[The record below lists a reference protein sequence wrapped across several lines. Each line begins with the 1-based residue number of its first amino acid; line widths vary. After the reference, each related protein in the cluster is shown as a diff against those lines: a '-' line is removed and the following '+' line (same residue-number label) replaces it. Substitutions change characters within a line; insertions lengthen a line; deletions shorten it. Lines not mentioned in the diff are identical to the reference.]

1 MAEGISGNIE
11 KIQQRIEAACSRC
24 GRDPAAVRLVAVTK
38 TVSVD
43 KIREALAA
51 GVTVCGENYMQ
62 EARAKI
68 GMLPA
73 AASWHFIGHLQSNKA
88 RQAAELFDLIHSVDS
103 LHLAHALDK
112 AAAAA
117 GKLLRVLVQVNISGE
132 QSKHG
137 IDPRET
143 VRLVRE
149 MSECSH
155 VRVAGLMTIPPLL
168 PSPEESRPYYAA
180 LRRLRDDMAGLLPGS
195 VSLSELSMGMSADF
209 EVAIEE
215 GATLVRV
222 GTAIFGTRPRPGI

>member
-73 AASWHFIGHLQSNKA
+73 AGDQHQ
-88 RQAAELFDLIHSVDS
+88 
-103 LHLAHALDK
+103 
-112 AAAAA
+112 
-117 GKLLRVLVQVNISGE
+117 
-132 QSKHG
+132 
-137 IDPRET
+137 
-143 VRLVRE
+143 
-149 MSECSH
+149 
-155 VRVAGLMTIPPLL
+155 
-168 PSPEESRPYYAA
+168 
-180 LRRLRDDMAGLLPGS
+180 
-195 VSLSELSMGMSADF
+195 
-209 EVAIEE
+209 
-215 GATLVRV
+215 
-222 GTAIFGTRPRPGI
+222 